1 MTRERRGRD
10 LAVVPPEI
18 IEQRIYLIRGHK
30 VMLDRD
36 LAGLYGVPTGRL
48 NEQVKRNRKRFP
60 DDFMFQLTYEEAEG
74 VHVSRS
80 QNAILKRG
88 QNIKYLPYAF
98 TELGVSMLSS
108 VLRSERAVEMNILIM
123 RAFVRLR
130 EILATHKDLAQAIE
144 DIRRRQDEQGEK
156 ISAIIETINEL
167 LLPEPVPPKRR
178 IGFTIDENCNDGGGE
193 V

>member
-36 LAGLYGVPTGRL
+36 LADLYGVPTGRL

-74 VHVSRS
+74 V
-80 QNAILKRG
+80 
-88 QNIKYLPYAF
+88 
-98 TELGVSMLSS
+98 
-108 VLRSERAVEMNILIM
+108 
-123 RAFVRLR
+123 
-130 EILATHKDLAQAIE
+130 
-144 DIRRRQDEQGEK
+144 
-156 ISAIIETINEL
+156 
-167 LLPEPVPPKRR
+167 
-178 IGFTIDENCNDGGGE
+178 DGRT
-193 V
+193 

>member
-36 LAGLYGVPTGRL
+36 LADLYGVPTGRL